1 MIPAEGLLC
10 TSMQPMVAGTIGDSG
25 PHSGGG
31 AEAVRREPADSRVV
45 DLPVF
50 RAMQRYRR
58 TPAATIAAA
67 SCRRRVG
74 GCQGKRCL
82 RASASSPTHAKQGRV
97 LGYVCCGPKVCS
109 PRELGARA
117 IPVMFSRGL
126 RMGRRLGM
134 LVRPE
139 LFRLPGKRSSAPVGA
154 AGRQIICITHLSQIA
169 AYADHHLQISK
180 ELVGREKVLA
190 RREGHG

>member
-58 TPAATIAAA
+58 TPAARIAAT

-74 GCQGKRCL
+74 GMSREALSSRIGIISNARQTGACAGLCVLWAQG
-82 RASASSPTHAKQGRV
+82 V
-97 LGYVCCGPKVCS
+97 
-109 PRELGARA
+109 
-117 IPVMFSRGL
+117 F
-126 RMGRRLGM
+126 
-134 LVRPE
+134 
-139 LFRLPGKRSSAPVGA
+139 A
-154 AGRQIICITHLSQIA
+154 A
-169 AYADHHLQISK
+169 
-180 ELVGREKVLA
+180 
-190 RREGHG
+190 